1 MTPKEK
7 ADKLCIDFLMKPNT
21 TDIRFGMDK
30 QLAKQ
35 CAIIAVDEI
44 RNDKFNEGILSG
56 YWYEVRREIEKL

>member
-7 ADKLCIDFLMKPNT
+7 ANELVDKFDNINVLGEEHNGYI
-21 TDIRFGMDK
+21 
-30 QLAKQ
+30 AKQ
-35 CAIIAVDEI
+35 CALITVDEI

>member
-7 ADKLCIDFLMKPNT
+7 AEELVDKYYEFHNINYEC
-21 TDIRFGMDK
+21 
-30 QLAKQ
+30 AKQ

>member
-1 MTPKEK
+1 MTRKEK
-7 ADKLCIDFLMKPNT
+7 AEELVDKYYEIDN
-21 TDIRFGMDK
+21 INYEC
-30 QLAKQ
+30 AKQ